1 MAFYDIT
8 QNLGNFNVQ
17 DPALETRQNVN
28 NLRQY
33 QYQTA
38 AGYSAHINQIILDDA
53 YTTYSN
59 PYIPSEEEVLN
70 WNNIEYITPINTGA
84 FTNGGAGDFMTGSV
98 KRYYIRWPLFLAQN
112 TGGYFPFQ
120 QTVIQKFGFKQQ
132 LPEDYRPNIDDP
144 NNLYTSNSIPPYFNL
159 GALYRVQRGTEIY
172 ISAYDDTTP
181 GSPLFNY
188 TIIRNAYDWISI
200 NALKGPTSAAYQ
212 ASSTV
217 PSDPVPLTGIAFVP
231 VENRYLA
238 WGF

>member
-38 AGYSAHINQIILDDA
+38 AGYSSHSRQIILDDA
-53 YTTYSN
+53 HTTYSN

-70 WNNIEYITPINTGA
+70 WNNIEYITPVNTGA
-84 FTNGGAGDFMTGSV
+84 FTDGGAGDFMTGSV
-98 KRYYIRWPLFLAQN
+98 KRYYIRWPLFLAQS
-112 TGGYFPFQ
+112 TGGYFPFD
-120 QTVIQKFGFKQQ
+120 QTLIQKFGFKQQ
-132 LPEDYRPNIDDP
+132 LPEEYRPYDTGY
-144 NNLYTSNSIPPYFNL
+144 YTSNSIPIGFNL
-159 GALYRVQRGTEIY
+159 AALYRVQRGTEVY
-172 ISAYDDTTP
+172 ITYYDELTP
-181 GSPLFNY
+181 GNPLINW
-188 TIIRNAYDWISI
+188 TLLRNAYDWISI

-217 PSDPVPLTGIAFVP
+217 PSDPVPNYVRFVP
-231 VENRYLA
+231 LESRYSA
-238 WGF
+238 VTF